1 MSMTRFTAF
10 TPKDLETVKAYEAA
24 AEKDPDT
31 IPADIA
37 ESYRDLVKDNFGK
50 LMSTMIGEIAR
61 FFDITIKRKID
72 WNGFY
77 GWSFSYHE
85 SYLCWYGISYQAEN
99 FLQTC
104 FALKCEGTEDSVIQ
118 TLIDDEGYTRQA
130 FGRDGSDWVTKTFDV
145 DVSGID
151 GDEDQMTAFSSVAED
166 QLDILE
172 M

>member
-1 MSMTRFTAF
+1 MSMTRFAAF
-10 TPKDLETVKAYEAA
+10 TPKDLEIVKAYEAA
-24 AEKDPDT
+24 VEKDPD
-31 IPADIA
+31 AVDEDIA
-37 ESYRDLVKDNFGK
+37 EPYRALIKDNFGK

-61 FFDITIKRKID
+61 FFDITIKRKVD

-85 SYLCWYGISYQAEN
+85 NYICWYGISYQGKN

-104 FALKCEGTEDSVIQ
+104 FALKCEGAGDDVVQ
-118 TLIDDEGYTRQA
+118 GLIDNEGYTRQA
-130 FGRDGSDWVTKTFDV
+130 FGKDGSDWVTKEFSV
-145 DVSGID
+145 DVSGIES
-151 GDEDQMTAFSSVAED
+151 DEDQMTAFSSVAED